1 MTGPTFGVRPTS
13 EQIDRAI
20 LDVTAGLIA
29 RRGVKDTAV
38 QAVADAT
45 GYSKTGII
53 NRFPSKQRLIAAAV
67 EQCIAFTRERL
78 DAVDGVPYGLSRDAA
93 ALEALS
99 DLALERRGW
108 VELALTALPARGD
121 DDLHERLEPL
131 GDLLWQMFVDPD
143 GGSEQL
149 ERRARVSGAVGA
161 LAVLA
166 LTYDT
171 RTTAEAARP
180 LILATTW
187 NALGHPGAF
196 RSIPGS

>member
-1 MTGPTFGVRPTS
+1 MTGSRLGIRPTS

-67 EQCIAFTRERL
+67 EQCVAFTRERL
-78 DAVDGVPYGLSRDAA
+78 DLVAGVPYGPSRDAV
-93 ALEALS
+93 ALEALT

-108 VELALTALPARGD
+108 VELALTALPARRD

-143 GGSEQL
+143 EGCEYL
-149 ERRARVSGAVGA
+149 ERRARLSGAVGA
-161 LAVLA
+161 LALLA

-171 RTTAEAARP
+171 RTTAESTRP
-180 LILATTW
+180 LILAITW

-196 RSIPGS
+196 RSIPAS